1 MSQPFSSG
9 GQSIGASAS
18 ASVLPMNIQDGLP
31 LGWTGWISLQ
41 SKGSKSGDK
50 CPLKRQK
57 KRRHREDGH
66 RDGSHVATNQGAPG
80 ASRHRRGKK
89 RRPSSRKSL
98 GRERGPADF
107 WPPDGARTNSRRF
120 TPPSLQP
127 FVAVAPGKLTQL
139 TSVGVASRQ
148 TNSRCHAPALT
159 AHLGK
164 EPHRG
169 ERRQKPVSP
178 EPPGQRYR
186 PWRSRCGRQKCPGT
200 AEDPKT
206 QSVTEPDL
214 LGPSG
219 DRHHPPRP
227 PPASCLYRNFSLL
240 SIPLVPKNKRYQ
252 RSEKCSKKGKQ
263 ARQNTNSP
271 AVKQTKGL

>member
-1 MSQPFSSG
+1 MSQFFTSG
-9 GQSIGASAS
+9 GQSSGVSAS

-41 SKGSKSGDK
+41 SKGPKSGDK

-57 KRRHREDGH
+57 KRRHREDGRRDGSHVATNQGAPRASRHRRGKKH
-66 RDGSHVATNQGAPG
+66 RDGSHVATNQGAPR

-178 EPPGQRYR
+178 EPLGQRYR
-186 PWRSRCGRQKCPGT
+186 SWRSRCGRQKCPGT

-219 DRHHPPRP
+219 DRHRP
-227 PPASCLYRNFSLL
+227 HVLHL
-240 SIPLVPKNKRYQ
+240 PLVCTET
-252 RSEKCSKKGKQ
+252 SAS
-263 ARQNTNSP
+263 
-271 AVKQTKGL
+271 